1 MKTYILL
8 AIVLY
13 SLAFSGMAIAT
24 QIEHFQV
31 QQDKISIVEAF
42 NSGLPMALCEFKDS
56 KGDRVVRQIVTVV
69 ETYDNITIIET
80 RLYST
85 QSDKIKSVVC
95 EG

>member
-8 AIVLY
+8 ATVLY
-13 SLAFSGMAIAT
+13 SLAFSAMANTT
-24 QIEHFQV
+24 QIQHYQV
-31 QQDKISIVEAF
+31 QQDNIKIVVAQ

-80 RLYST
+80 RLYND
-85 QSDKIKSVVC
+85 QSDKIKSVIC

>member
-8 AIVLY
+8 ATVLY
-13 SLAFSGMAIAT
+13 SLAFSAMASAT

-56 KGDRVVRQIVTVV
+56 KGDRVVRQVVIVV
-69 ETYDNITIIET
+69 ETYDDIAIIEANLSSDQPD
-80 RLYST
+80 RI
-85 QSDKIKSVVC
+85 QSVIC